1 LIRGLK
7 LDPQPE
13 TFGGLEGISRKAISR
28 KAISR
33 VKSISRKA
41 ISR

>member
-13 TFGGLEGISRKAISR
+13 TFGGLEAISR